1 MLCDVDYF
9 RIFEPDILNVDWQVM
24 NDAFKNVNA
33 LDGWDVQS
41 FDEKSEFFKK
51 MFFFITFYNKRALL
65 GRNVFIND
73 EDVNGDGA

>member
-24 NDAFKNVNA
+24 NDAFKNINA
-33 LDGWDVQS
+33 LDGWGVQS

-51 MFFFITFYNKRALL
+51 MFFFITFCNKRALL
-65 GRNVFIND
+65 DRNVFIND
-73 EDVNGDGA
+73 EDVNRDGA